1 MNNQDFRLN
10 FSDYLYIF
18 KYTLSYRNM
27 PYTVTHFK
35 YDNSRNSKHAI
46 LVIDSNFEQNHIR
59 AALLFHLIFHRLIY
73 NNKR

>member
-10 FSDYLYIF
+10 ISDYLYIF

-27 PYTVTHFK
+27 SYTVTHFK

-46 LVIDSNFEQNHIR
+46 LVIDSKLR
-59 AALLFHLIFHRLIY
+59 AKPYMGSVIISSHFSQTYL
-73 NNKR
+73 